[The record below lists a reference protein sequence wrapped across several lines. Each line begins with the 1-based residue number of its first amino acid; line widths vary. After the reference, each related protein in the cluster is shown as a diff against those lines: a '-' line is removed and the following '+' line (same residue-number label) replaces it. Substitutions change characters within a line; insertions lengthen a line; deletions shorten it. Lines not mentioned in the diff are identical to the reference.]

1 MKGKKT
7 DLGGENCGIAR
18 ALDVIGDWWSLLI
31 VREAF
36 AGRQRFNEFQKSL
49 GAAKNI
55 LSARLKKLVEQG
67 ILTIEPGEGARVSHR
82 YVLTPKGE
90 QLGVVLIALWQWGEE
105 ACFAPGELQSAMVD
119 NETGRPVA
127 KLELLSQDGRAIGPR
142 GFHLARKD
150 VQSATEQ

>member
-31 VREAF
+31 VRNAF
-36 AGRQRFNEFQKSL
+36 AGQQRFNEFQKSL

-67 ILTIEPGEGARVSHR
+67 ILAIEPGEEARVSHR

-90 QLGVVLIALWQWGEE
+90 QLAVVLIALWQWGEE
-105 ACFAPGELQSAMVD
+105 ACFAPGELKSAMVD
-119 NETGRPVA
+119 NETGQPLA
-127 KLELLSQDGRAIGPR
+127 KLELKSQDGRVIGAR
-142 GFHLARKD
+142 EFHLGPKSTHPKPGA
-150 VQSATEQ
+150 